1 VSAAAASETRARVL
15 IAADSVPTRVGLRLA
30 LESDAVCT
38 EAGDSESAV
47 AAAVRERP
55 DVCLLDFEAP
65 GRGLRTVS
73 EIVSRVPGALVIVLT
88 NHVEEVEFLAAV
100 RAGASGYLP
109 QGLDPE
115 RLPFVVRS
123 VMRGEAAVPRHFV
136 AKLIDELRGRD
147 RSHRTLR
154 LPDERRVE
162 LTSREWEV
170 VELLRQGLSTR
181 EIATRLEISQV
192 TVRRH
197 LSAAYGK
204 LGVGTRAAALQLLA
218 DASTS

>member
-1 VSAAAASETRARVL
+1 MSAAAVPDPRARVL

-30 LESDAVCT
+30 LESEAVCT

-65 GRGLRTVS
+65 GRGLWTVS

-88 NHVEEVEFLAAV
+88 NRVAEDEFLAAV

-147 RSHRTLR
+147 RGHRSLR
-154 LPDERRVE
+154 LAGERRVD
-162 LTSREWEV
+162 LTAREWEV
-170 VELLRQGLSTR
+170 VELLRQGLATR
-181 EIATRLEISQV
+181 EIATQLQISQV

-204 LGVGTRAAALQLLA
+204 LGVASRASALQLLDGA
-218 DASTS
+218 RAS